1 MVDELQT
8 GLLTATSLP
17 AGQRAFYEQKLLENL
32 RTKSVLV
39 PFTIMKEDFKS
50 RDTGQLVYTEVYDT
64 EPNWNPFTEN
74 VVWLRGASLDSRS
87 VTIDLEIHG
96 DVIKISDLIH

>member
-32 RTKSVLV
+32 RTKSILV
-39 PFTIMKEDFKS
+39 PFTIMKED
-50 RDTGQLVYTEVYDT
+50 L
-64 EPNWNPFTEN
+64 N
-74 VVWLRGASLDSRS
+74 
-87 VTIDLEIHG
+87 
-96 DVIKISDLIH
+96 